1 MNKIT
6 NCFLIL
12 VMSLEL
18 SIILLLVGAAVFIVG
33 MNMMSSG
40 LKKSTGR
47 GLRRLLKRIRN
58 NRFAGLAIGT
68 AATAL
73 IQSSA
78 ATSIMA
84 IGFINAGAMT
94 IFQGVCI
101 ILGAYIGTTVTGL
114 LASLSSFPI
123 SQYFILLA
131 VIGVILMFIKK
142 EKVKNI
148 GEILAGLGLLFFGL
162 YTMQS
167 TLKSGTGCQELIDG
181 IKAFFAAIEFPPL
194 LMLIGAIA
202 TALLQSSSATSG
214 IAIAMV
220 GAGSLTFNDAIYL
233 VLGAT
238 IGTVITTIIATIGS
252 NVNAKR
258 TAMICLV
265 IRIFTALVALA
276 IYWPL
281 QNYIGN
287 ALQSAFA
294 PDPTDPTGLGLAVAL
309 FLIAYNVVFM
319 LAILPLVQ
327 VFEKVSIKLIK
338 DKDEEKMKKA
348 IKYIDK
354 HLLDTPTVALMQVKR
369 EIINMMTLAH
379 ENLKLGF
386 NRILTQDTSHDKEL
400 IETEDKI
407 DYINNQITSFLIDLT
422 NRLSSKDE
430 KSAGSYFHVV
440 NDIERIG
447 DHAYNFYESSL
458 KMVDN
463 DLAFSETAK
472 KEFQEMFDIIDKMFD
487 LSYVIFHDQS
497 QENLKKLHDL
507 ETQTD
512 ALKNKLSSAH
522 YERIQNNTCKMENSP
537 FYTTLVSELERVA
550 DHLVNIGYSI
560 VNPTGDDL
568 SEKQLNKQYE

>member
-1 MNKIT
+1 MNVEQ
-6 NCFLIL
+6 LIID
-12 VMSLEL
+12 
-18 SIILLLVGAAVFIVG
+18 IILLLVGAAVFIIG

-58 NRFAGLAIGT
+58 NRFAGLGIGT

-78 ATSIMA
+78 ATSVMA

-114 LASLSSFPI
+114 LASLSTFNFS
-123 SQYFILLA
+123 SYFIIIA
-131 VIGVILMFIKK
+131 VIGVVLMFIKK

-162 YTMQS
+162 STM
-167 TLKSGTGCQELIDG
+167 SGAIKGNTDLVDG
-181 IKAFFAAIEFPPL
+181 IKAFFGAIEFPPL
-194 LMLIGAIA
+194 LMLIGAVL

-220 GAGSLTFNDAIYL
+220 STSALEFNDAIYI

-238 IGTVITTIIATIGS
+238 IGTVITTLIATIGS

-258 TAMICLV
+258 TGIICLI
-265 IRIFTALVALA
+265 IRVFTGLVALA

-281 QNYIGN
+281 QNVLGN
-287 ALQSAFA
+287 ALLTAFRSEA
-294 PDPTDPTGLGLAVAL
+294 LAVAM
-309 FLIAYNVVFM
+309 FLVIYNVVFM
-319 LAILPLVQ
+319 LAILPFVQ
-327 VFEKVSIKLIK
+327 YFEKLSIKLIK

-348 IKYIDK
+348 LRYIDK

-369 EIINMMTLAH
+369 EIINMMSLAH
-379 ENLKLGF
+379 INLKLGF
-386 NRILTQDTSHDKEL
+386 NRILTQDTANDKEI
-400 IETEDKI
+400 IETEEKI
-407 DYINNQITSFLIDLT
+407 DYINNQITSFLIDLS

-430 KSAGSYFHVV
+430 KAAGSYFHVV

-463 DLAFSETAK
+463 DLSFSDTAK

-497 QENLKKLHDL
+497 QDNLKKLHDL
-507 ETQTD
+507 EAETD
-512 ALKNKLSSAH
+512 ALKNNLSSAH

-568 SEKQLNKQYE
+568 SEKANKAQPQYE

>member
-1 MNKIT
+1 MVFNNNDMNVTKLIT
-6 NCFLIL
+6 D
-12 VMSLEL
+12 
-18 SIILLLVGAAVFIVG
+18 IILLLVGAAVFIVG

-47 GLRRLLKRIRN
+47 GLRRLLKRIQN
-58 NRFAGLAIGT
+58 NRFAGLGIG
-68 AATAL
+68 AAVTAL

-78 ATSIMA
+78 ATSVMA

-114 LASLSSFPI
+114 LASLSTFNFS
-123 SQYFILLA
+123 SYFIVLA
-131 VIGVILMFIKK
+131 VIGVALMFIKK
-142 EKVKNI
+142 EKVKSI

-162 YTMQS
+162 STMS
-167 TLKSGTGCQELIDG
+167 GILKADGPYGNLDIING
-181 IKAFFAAIEFPPL
+181 IKNFFAAIDFPPL
-194 LMLIGAIA
+194 LLLIGALV

-220 GAGSLTFNDAIYL
+220 STGALGFNDAVYL

-238 IGTVITTIIATIGS
+238 VGTVITTLIATIGG

-258 TAMICLV
+258 TGIICLI
-265 IRIFTALVALA
+265 IRITTSLIALA

-281 QNYIGN
+281 AAAFDLETAIPN
-287 ALQSAFA
+287 AFGSAS
-294 PDPTDPTGLGLAVAL
+294 LAVAL
-309 FLIAYNVVFM
+309 LLIAYNVVFM
-319 LAILPLVQ
+319 LAILPFVQ
-327 VFEKVSIKLIK
+327 VFEKLSIKLIK
-338 DKDEEKMKKA
+338 DKDEEKKKQA
-348 IKYIDK
+348 LKYIDK

-379 ENLKLGF
+379 GNLRLGF
-386 NRILTQDTSHDKEL
+386 NRIINQDDSSDKEL

-407 DYINNQITSFLIDLT
+407 DYINNQLT
-422 NRLSSKDE
+422 DFMIQLTHTVSLNEE
-430 KSAGSYFHVV
+430 KTLGSYFHVV

-447 DHAYNFYESSL
+447 DHAYNFYEQSL
-458 KMVDN
+458 KMVDK
-463 DLAFSETAK
+463 DLAFSDTAK
-472 KEFQEMFDIIDKMFD
+472 KEFQEMFDVVEKMFD
-487 LSYVIFHDQS
+487 LSFMIFECQTRV
-497 QENLKKLHDL
+497 NLKKLHDL
-507 ETQTD
+507 ETKTD
-512 ALKNKLSSAH
+512 GLKNKLSSSH
-522 YERIQNNTCKMENSP
+522 YERIQKNMCKMENSP

-568 SEKQLNKQYE
+568 FNKQK

>member
-1 MNKIT
+1 M
-6 NCFLIL
+6 
-12 VMSLEL
+12 EL
-18 SIILLLVGAAVFIVG
+18 AKSIITLLVGAAVFIIG

-40 LKKSTGR
+40 LKKATGP

-58 NRFAGLAIGT
+58 NRFAGLGIGT
-68 AATAL
+68 AVTAL

-123 SQYFILLA
+123 SQYFIILA

-142 EKVKNI
+142 EKVKNY

-162 YTMQS
+162 NTM
-167 TLKSGTGCQELIDG
+167 SGAINGDVNVPETRQLYEG
-181 IKAFFAAIEFPPL
+181 IKAFFGAVDFPL
-194 LMLIGAIA
+194 LLLVIGAIV

-220 GAGSLTFNDAIYL
+220 GTGALSFNNAIYL

-238 IGTVITTIIATIGS
+238 IGTVVTTIIATIGS

-265 IRIFTALVALA
+265 IRITTALIALA

-281 QNYIGN
+281 QNIMED
-287 ALQSAFA
+287 LVIKAFG
-294 PDPTDPTGLGLAVAL
+294 TDTHGLGLAVAL
-309 FLIAYNVVFM
+309 FLIIYNVVFM
-319 LAILPLVQ
+319 LAILPFIQ
-327 VFEKVSIKLIK
+327 YFEKIAIKLIK

-348 IKYIDK
+348 LKYIDK
-354 HLLDTPTVALMQVKR
+354 HLLNTPTIALMQVKR
-369 EIINMMTLAH
+369 EIINMMHMAH
-379 ENLKLGF
+379 DNLKLGF
-386 NRILTQDTSHDKEL
+386 KRILEQDTSNDKEI

-407 DYINNQITSFLIDLT
+407 DFINNEITSFLIELT
-422 NRLSSKDE
+422 HTASEKDE
-430 KSAGSYFHVV
+430 KTIGSFFHVV

-447 DHAYNFYESSL
+447 DHAYNFYESSQ
-458 KMVDN
+458 KMVNN
-463 DLAFSETAK
+463 DLKFSDIAK
-472 KEFQEMFDIIDKMFD
+472 EEFQEMFNVIDQMFE
-487 LSYVIFHDQS
+487 LSFVIFHDQTS
-497 QENLKKLHDL
+497 TNLKKLHDL
-507 ETQTD
+507 ETETD
-512 ALKNKLSSAH
+512 GLKNKLSTAH
-522 YERIQNNTCKMENSP
+522 YERIQKKTCNMENSP

-560 VNPTGDDL
+560 VNPVGDD
-568 SEKQLNKQYE
+568 EFETKAA

>member
-1 MNKIT
+1 MDVEKLIT
-6 NCFLIL
+6 DLIL
-12 VMSLEL
+12 
-18 SIILLLVGAAVFIVG
+18 ILVGAAVFIIG

-40 LKKSTGR
+40 LKKATGR

-58 NRFAGLAIGT
+58 NRFAGLGIGT

-73 IQSSA
+73 VQSSA

-114 LASLSSFPI
+114 LASLSTFSF
-123 SQYFILLA
+123 SSYFIILA
-131 VIGVILMFIKK
+131 VIGVVLMFFKK
-142 EKVKNI
+142 ERIKSI

-162 YTMQS
+162 STMSKTINNNVDIINGVQ
-167 TLKSGTGCQELIDG
+167 
-181 IKAFFAAIEFPPL
+181 AFFGASWMVPPL
-194 LMLIGAIA
+194 LMLVGALV
-202 TALLQSSSATSG
+202 TALFQSSSATSG

-220 GAGSLTFNDAIYL
+220 SGHALGFNSAIYI
-233 VLGAT
+233 VLGGT
-238 IGTVITTIIATIGS
+238 IGTVITTLIATIGS

-258 TAMICLV
+258 TGIICLI
-265 IRIFTALVALA
+265 IRIFTGLVALA

-281 QNYIGN
+281 ESALGN
-287 ALQSAFA
+287 ALLTAFGSEA
-294 PDPTDPTGLGLAVAL
+294 LAVAM
-309 FLIAYNVVFM
+309 FLVIYNVVFM
-319 LAILPLVQ
+319 LAILPFVQ
-327 VFEKVSIKLIK
+327 VFEKLSIKLIK
-338 DKDEEKMKKA
+338 DKDEEKMKQALKF
-348 IKYIDK
+348 IDK

-369 EIINMMTLAH
+369 EIKNMMTLAH

-386 NRILTQDTSHDKEL
+386 NRIVTQDTTNDRII

-407 DYINNQITSFLIDLT
+407 DYINNQITAFLIELS
-422 NRLSSKDE
+422 NRLSNTDE
-430 KSAGSYFHVV
+430 EAAGSYFHVV

-463 DLAFSETAK
+463 DLAFSDIAK
-472 KEFQEMFDIIDKMFD
+472 KEFQEMFDVIDKMFD
-487 LSYVIFHDQS
+487 LAYAIFDNQTRV
-497 QENLKKLHDL
+497 NLKKLHDL
-507 ETQTD
+507 EDETD
-512 ALKNKLSSAH
+512 ELKNKLSSAH

-550 DHLVNIGYSI
+550 DHLVNVGYSI
-560 VNPTGDDL
+560 VNPTGDDVYKIKKML
-568 SEKQLNKQYE
+568 L